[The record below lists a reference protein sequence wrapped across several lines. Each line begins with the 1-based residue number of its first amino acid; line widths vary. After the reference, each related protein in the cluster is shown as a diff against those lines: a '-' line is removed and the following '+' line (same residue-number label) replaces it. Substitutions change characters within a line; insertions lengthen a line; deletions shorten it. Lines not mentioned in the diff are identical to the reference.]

1 MIQLQL
7 INGKT
12 AGTQYVARR
21 FPVQLGRA
29 RDTHFPLDEPGVWD
43 RHAEITLEPDNIF
56 VVRATAQGRL
66 AVNGEP
72 AEEKSLRNGD
82 VIELGSAQL
91 RFSLSPTQ
99 HRSVRPREVLTWV
112 AIGILCLLQ
121 IAIIYALG

>member
-1 MIQLQL
+1 MIQLQIL
-7 INGKT
+7 NGKT

-43 RHAEITLEPDNIF
+43 RHAEISLEPDNTF
-56 VVRATAQGRL
+56 VVRTKAEGRL
-66 AVNGEP
+66 AVNGE
-72 AEEKSLRNGD
+72 ATEQKSLRNGD
-82 VIELGSAQL
+82 VVELGSAQL

-99 HRSVRPREVLTWV
+99 HRSVRFREVLTWV
-112 AIGILCLLQ
+112 AIGVLCLAQ